1 MPVFSTL
8 INSTESYQRRFD
20 QMARAVLVYW
30 VLKYVLLDG
39 FRHIKARG
47 LCGTANE
54 IRNKIKSL
62 VVRIM
67 LAFPSNRAKLN
78 SELAKTR
85 AELKEKLAPSQY
97 PDGVRLTTVRTLPET
112 GRGREWLESEWEN
125 LKKLEKADVDNGRVS
140 GAVYHGGDE
149 LNAVIN
155 EAMAKFVVTNPLHPD
170 VFPGVRKMES
180 EIVSMC
186 LNLFNGP
193 NGAGTTTS
201 GGTESILMSVK
212 THRDWARVTKGI
224 TRPEMVI
231 PSSAHAA
238 FWKASE
244 YFNIK
249 LHVIPVNQKTRKAE
263 VAAMKRA
270 INPNTIMIVGSAPN
284 FPDGAIDPIPELGAL
299 AKRRNVGL
307 HVDCCLGSFIM
318 PFLEKAGFSEG
329 IDPFDFRVPGVTSI
343 SCDTHKYAFCPKG
356 TSVIMY
362 RSSELR
368 RFQYYVITDW
378 AGGVYASPS
387 MAGSR
392 PGSVLAGAWAVL
404 NHIGADGYT
413 SSCRQIISA
422 ARYLTSSLRTLFPD
436 DLYVLGDPKGPVVA
450 FNSKTI
456 NIYAVGDV
464 MSKKGWHLSALG
476 GDGGLHMAFTRLSAK
491 SVDKLI
497 EDLGDALKEVKA
509 SPQGA
514 GGDMVALYGLGQ
526 TSAGPHVV
534 GKLAE
539 TFLDTLYE

>member
-1 MPVFSTL
+1 MPVFSML
-8 INSTESYQRRFD
+8 MNSTEHYQRRFD
-20 QMARAVLVYW
+20 QIARAALAYW

-39 FRHIKARG
+39 FRHVKAKG
-47 LCGTANE
+47 LCGTVDE
-54 IRNKIKSL
+54 IKNSIKSL
-62 VVRIM
+62 VVRVM
-67 LAFPSNRAKLN
+67 LAFPSNKAKLN
-78 SELAKTR
+78 SELAKAR

-97 PDGVRLTTVRTLPET
+97 PDGVRLTTVKTLPET
-112 GRGREWLESEWEN
+112 GRGREWLESEWAN
-125 LKKLEKADVDNGRVS
+125 LKKLEKGDVDNGRVS

-180 EIVSMC
+180 EIVSIC

-238 FWKASE
+238 FWKASD

-249 LHVIPVNQKTRKAE
+249 LHVIPVNQETRKAN
-263 VAAMKRA
+263 VKAMERA
-270 INPNTIMIVGSAPN
+270 VNPNTIMIVGSAPN

-299 AKRRNVGL
+299 AKRCNIGL

-318 PFLEKAGFSEG
+318 PFLEKAGFGEG
-329 IDPFDFRVPGVTSI
+329 IDPFDFRAPGVTSI

-404 NHIGADGYT
+404 NYIGADGYT

-422 ARYLTSSLRTLFPD
+422 ARYLTSSLRTVFPD
-436 DLYVLGDPKGPVVA
+436 DFYVLGDPMGPVVA
-450 FNSKTI
+450 FNSKTV

-476 GDGGLHMAFTRLSAK
+476 GVGGLHMAFTRLSAK

-497 EDLGDALKEVKA
+497 EDLGEALKEVKA
-509 SPQGA
+509 SPQGS

>member
-140 GAVYHGGDE
+140 GAVYHVSISEDTFRAWTDWGVLKGGDK

-186 LNLFNGP
+186 LNL
-193 NGAGTTTS
+193 
-201 GGTESILMSVK
+201 
-212 THRDWARVTKGI
+212 
-224 TRPEMVI
+224 
-231 PSSAHAA
+231 
-238 FWKASE
+238 
-244 YFNIK
+244 
-249 LHVIPVNQKTRKAE
+249 
-263 VAAMKRA
+263 
-270 INPNTIMIVGSAPN
+270 
-284 FPDGAIDPIPELGAL
+284 
-299 AKRRNVGL
+299 
-307 HVDCCLGSFIM
+307 
-318 PFLEKAGFSEG
+318 
-329 IDPFDFRVPGVTSI
+329 
-343 SCDTHKYAFCPKG
+343 
-356 TSVIMY
+356 
-362 RSSELR
+362 
-368 RFQYYVITDW
+368 
-378 AGGVYASPS
+378 
-387 MAGSR
+387 
-392 PGSVLAGAWAVL
+392 
-404 NHIGADGYT
+404 
-413 SSCRQIISA
+413 
-422 ARYLTSSLRTLFPD
+422 
-436 DLYVLGDPKGPVVA
+436 
-450 FNSKTI
+450 
-456 NIYAVGDV
+456 YAVKRFNCDCF
-464 MSKKGWHLSALG
+464 LL
-476 GDGGLHMAFTRLSAK
+476 TRIKVQRA
-491 SVDKLI
+491 
-497 EDLGDALKEVKA
+497 
-509 SPQGA
+509 
-514 GGDMVALYGLGQ
+514 
-526 TSAGPHVV
+526 
-534 GKLAE
+534 
-539 TFLDTLYE
+539 